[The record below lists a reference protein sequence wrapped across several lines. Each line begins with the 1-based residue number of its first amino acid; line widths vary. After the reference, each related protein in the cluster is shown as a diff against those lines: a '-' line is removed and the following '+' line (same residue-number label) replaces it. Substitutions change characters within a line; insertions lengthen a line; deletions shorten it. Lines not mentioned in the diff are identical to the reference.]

1 MKSTDSVRRAL
12 RREISVTDFIQV
24 DDIPP
29 APPWIERKFTVGRW
43 GEWNFNPFFI
53 PGLSSLIAGVVIIP
67 SAVIFGS
74 GVGGV
79 LLTILAVL
87 ATVAWPAYTF
97 VSMKRNTHMYM
108 STSKNGTRYI
118 AEATVVGRNS
128 DSYRARV
135 IAKDSPVR
143 IEL

>member
-12 RREISVTDFIQV
+12 WRQINATDFIQV

-53 PGLSSLIAGVVIIP
+53 PGLSSLIAGVIIIP
-67 SAVIFGS
+67 PAVILGS

-79 LLTILAVL
+79 FLIILAIL
-87 ATVAWPAYTF
+87 AAVAWPAYTF
-97 VSMKRNTHMYM
+97 VSMKRNTHTYV
-108 STSKNGTRYI
+108 STNKNGTRYI
-118 AEATVVGRNS
+118 AEVTVVGRNS

-135 IAKDSPVR
+135 IAEDSPVR
-143 IEL
+143 ISL